1 MVLTLLHQP
10 IETIYALALWKTDG
24 ILGCQK
30 TTSIVGEE
38 KEEANKM
45 VINAMW
51 FDEDGE
57 LKEKLIDL
65 EDLKLFGEIE
75 ETDE

>member
-1 MVLTLLHQP
+1 
-10 IETIYALALWKTDG
+10 
-24 ILGCQK
+24 
-30 TTSIVGEE
+30 
-38 KEEANKM
+38 M
-45 VINAMW
+45 VINTMW